1 MFLKYVFSVLCI
13 YFVFNT
19 RNKCHKETMIQM
31 IGKGETYIKFIGNMI
46 WSKKEISGERVSVQ
60 TATKQKIVKNLAISS
75 YMVHS
80 IILKKSKYK
89 QSFEATKL
97 KKKNFQKHP
106 RTLYVLSKTA
116 ASSKKVKLL
125 HAKKHAHIRYKSFLL
140 S

>member
-13 YFVFNT
+13 YFVFNA

-80 IILKKSKYK
+80 IILKKVNINNHLKP
-89 QSFEATKL
+89 QSW
-97 KKKNFQKHP
+97 KKNFQKHP

-125 HAKKHAHIRYKSFLL
+125 HAKKNAHIRYKSFLL

>member
-1 MFLKYVFSVLCI
+1 
-13 YFVFNT
+13 
-19 RNKCHKETMIQM
+19 MIQM

-97 KKKNFQKHP
+97 KKK
-106 RTLYVLSKTA
+106 TSKNIREHCMCSA
-116 ASSKKVKLL
+116 RLL
-125 HAKKHAHIRYKSFLL
+125 HPQKR
-140 S
+140 